1 MTSGT
6 AVNCS
11 CWFEFFV
18 VFSLLALV
26 RFQRFLLMSSMDVVP
41 LFSKDENGTSSLDD
55 IESGKSGNYFKFQ
68 EKKGNP
74 VIISA
79 T

>member
-1 MTSGT
+1 M
-6 AVNCS
+6 
-11 CWFEFFV
+11 
-18 VFSLLALV
+18 VFSLLVLV

-55 IESGKSGNYFKFQ
+55 IESRKSGNYFKFK

-74 VIISA
+74 VIIHVI
-79 T
+79 